1 MWGCV
6 LGLLVST
13 PAMSAAQSVERA
25 PRVSVG
31 AGAGV
36 AFPFHGDFDFNAGAW
51 EADVRVALSPHLLFE
66 AAIGEWRHTDT
77 TVRHDVV
84 AQGISGPIGTF
95 GRIEQSSRRVQ
106 RSMQANMIASG
117 GIGRVRLFG
126 GGGVG
131 LLQHQRRSRQT
142 IEDCSASVAD
152 ICGSSET
159 TFSNMAGAVQAVGG
173 ADVVIA
179 GPVAAYGQM
188 RFTVPMTDP
197 GGADLRVTA
206 GIRVGL

>member
-1 MWGCV
+1 
-6 LGLLVST
+6 
-13 PAMSAAQSVERA
+13 MSAAQSTEPA

-31 AGAGV
+31 AGAGL

-51 EADVRVALSPHLLFE
+51 EADVRIALSPRLFFE
-66 AAIGEWRHTDT
+66 AAIGEWRHTET
-77 TVRHDVV
+77 FVQQDVP
-84 AQGISGPIGTF
+84 AQGINGPIGTF
-95 GRIEQSSRRVQ
+95 GRVEHSRRRVQ
-106 RSMQANMIASG
+106 RSMQANMLVTG

-152 ICGSSET
+152 ICGSSES
-159 TFSNMAGAVQAVGG
+159 TFSNISGAVQAVGG
-173 ADVVIA
+173 AEVGIA
-179 GPVAAYGQM
+179 GPLSAYGQA
-188 RFTVPMTDP
+188 RFIVPITDP